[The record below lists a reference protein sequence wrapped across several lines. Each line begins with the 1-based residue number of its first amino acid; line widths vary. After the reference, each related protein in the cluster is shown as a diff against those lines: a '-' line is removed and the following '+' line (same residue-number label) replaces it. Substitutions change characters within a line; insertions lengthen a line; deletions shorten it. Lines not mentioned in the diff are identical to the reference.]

1 MTNKQTRNKSIK
13 NLDHSIAG
21 DKFEI
26 WRRGGLLMHASKLS
40 VLVCADSSKPGN
52 VARRDMDGR
61 ANVDDT
67 IDGNPKTK
75 GLSYL

>member
-1 MTNKQTRNKSIK
+1 LITA
-13 NLDHSIAG
+13 LAG

-75 GLSYL
+75 GLSSL